1 MAYSKSAVSSQQIID
16 AAIRV
21 LARQG
26 YARTSL
32 LEIAKEAGM
41 SKGALHYHYPT
52 KEALIHAVLEAA
64 CNVVQARTVQAW
76 SPSDNPFEALRK
88 SLEELWATRAERTD
102 EASVVAELIAL
113 ILRRIPPPQA
123 GRVLRARRPTDSRLS
138 RQEPGVTRPRTA
150 DFAQPLASSR
160 DRTTRWFG
168 DAGIRRSRCVLSG
181 RGGRRS
187 ADDRDLDFRGR
198 LRPVSALDSVR
209 SCATSCKRKAS
220 RKLRSHRPGGRRSIG
235 LRIAQNTLSVRFA
248 RLREDPLNRLCSGL
262 RQWPG

>member
-1 MAYSKSAVSSQQIID
+1 MAYAKSAVSSQQIID

-52 KEALIHAVLEAA
+52 KEALIHAVLETA

-102 EASVVAELIAL
+102 EALVVADLIA
-113 ILRRIPPPQA
+113 ISIFA
-123 GRVLRARRPTDSRLS
+123 G
-138 RQEPGVTRPRTA
+138 G
-150 DFAQPLASSR
+150 
-160 DRTTRWFG
+160 
-168 DAGIRRSRCVLSG
+168 SG
-181 RGGRRS
+181 R
-187 ADDRDLDFRGR
+187 
-198 LRPVSALDSVR
+198 
-209 SCATSCKRKAS
+209 
-220 RKLRSHRPGGRRSIG
+220 
-235 LRIAQNTLSVRFA
+235 
-248 RLREDPLNRLCSGL
+248 
-262 RQWPG
+262 